1 MRKLFTLLVLTILIF
16 SCGVKKE
23 VQDFA
28 LEGVFIQN
36 KDIKYQ
42 VYQIRNVHYINMWC
56 DKKNK
61 MIRQKVYIAVV
72 KKNRK

>member
-1 MRKLFTLLVLTILIF
+1 MKKLLKLSLLTTLLF
-16 SCGVKKE
+16 SCGAKKE
-23 VQDFA
+23 VKDFA

-42 VYQIRNVHYINMWC
+42 VHQIRNVHYINMWC
-56 DKKNK
+56 DKRNK

-72 KKNRK
+72 KK